1 MNQKSSFLDRKV
13 ETRMGS
19 LGEMQR
25 YCLDLDRDTKGNKES
40 FYRYVSNERKTVENM
55 ISLWKEMRDQV
66 T

>member
-1 MNQKSSFLDRKV
+1 
-13 ETRMGS
+13 MGS

-55 ISLWKEMRDQV
+55 IPLWKEMRDQV